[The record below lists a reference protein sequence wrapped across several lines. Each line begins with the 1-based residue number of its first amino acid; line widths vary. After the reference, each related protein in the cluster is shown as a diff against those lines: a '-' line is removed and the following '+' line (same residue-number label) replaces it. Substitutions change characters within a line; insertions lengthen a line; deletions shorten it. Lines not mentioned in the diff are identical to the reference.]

1 MSVTKD
7 LDDLFSVIKAQLE
20 SPVEDGVDLTRVT
33 AAKLSKPVK
42 QKNKKDG
49 DWKLAVLLPD
59 AQIGF
64 RKFNDGEL
72 DPFHDTKA
80 IDVALQITAVLEE
93 EYGVDDIINLGDTLD
108 LPNFG
113 KYMQEESMQN
123 SVNES
128 LRAGHAFFAG
138 QRAASPNARIVY
150 LEGNHDCRME
160 RYLRDKAP
168 AARNVRRVNDDEFPV
183 ISMPHLLAFDEL
195 RVEYAGGYPAGHIY
209 LNENLI
215 AIHGTKAQSNGSTA
229 YKYINANPH
238 VTTLFGHSHRF
249 ELAYKTHSTMNG
261 PKQNGGFSPGC
272 LCRID
277 GAVPSYKGGINMD
290 EKPVQQ
296 WENWQQGMGLVWYK
310 TTGEFS
316 IEPVHIMDGWAIY
329 SGQEFR
335 AK

>member
-1 MSVTKD
+1 MSVTKN

-128 LRAGHAFFAG
+128 LRAGHAFL
-138 QRAASPNARIVY
+138 QVK
-150 LEGNHDCRME
+150 EQ
-160 RYLRDKAP
+160 
-168 AARNVRRVNDDEFPV
+168 
-183 ISMPHLLAFDEL
+183 LLHTQEL
-195 RVEYAGGYPAGHIY
+195 F
-209 LNENLI
+209 
-215 AIHGTKAQSNGSTA
+215 T
-229 YKYINANPH
+229 
-238 VTTLFGHSHRF
+238 
-249 ELAYKTHSTMNG
+249 
-261 PKQNGGFSPGC
+261 
-272 LCRID
+272 
-277 GAVPSYKGGINMD
+277 
-290 EKPVQQ
+290 
-296 WENWQQGMGLVWYK
+296 
-310 TTGEFS
+310 
-316 IEPVHIMDGWAIY
+316 
-329 SGQEFR
+329 
-335 AK
+335 